1 MPSRTRPAATFDRA
15 DPWLAKALPR
25 LRGIEPIRSYGYG
38 GELLH
43 DDGRADMEA
52 YGARVAE
59 LATRLGE
66 ALLSYGASAE
76 EAVAGM
82 LVVAETYGLSYCEPS
97 VTLASVSL
105 SAHAPG
111 ELTPLHANR
120 VIRRHA
126 TDFRTLGRIH
136 ALVERISAG
145 QLGLDEARAAIARI
159 LDAPAERG
167 RWAVWRVPVQTGFVA
182 AGGGIAFGG
191 GALASVCAFFAGL
204 LGALLSGGLGRH
216 GVPAFY
222 RSAVAAMPTA
232 VLAVAISHSA
242 PPTTVQSVVVAGVL
256 GLLPTVTFVSAVQD
270 ALTGHYL
277 TALGRLFDAMLVF
290 AAVVTGVVA
299 VLGVGRLVGFE
310 APVVPTAERAEYL
323 GAPVVGAAVF
333 SMAVAARARTPRRD
347 WLPAALLG
355 LVGFVVAAEFAVL
368 GLPSLVGTAVVAAGV
383 GCAAHA
389 VARRRRESALPLV
402 VPGIAPLLPGSALYV
417 ALAALASGRTTTGV
431 GGLVHAAAVTLAIA
445 VGVGLAGEAAQ
456 LVRRVRGAGS
466 SRVPRR
472 GPRHGA
478 PPRTPRLNRRR
489 GLILPTRR
497 GVALRARRGLN
508 APTRPTPSRPPRP

>member
-1 MPSRTRPAATFDRA
+1 MPSRTRTPASAALT
-15 DPWLAKALPR
+15 DPWLNKALPR
-25 LRGIEPIRSYGYG
+25 LRGIEPTRSYGYG

-82 LVVAETYGLSYCEPS
+82 LVVAETYGLSYCEPQ
-97 VTLASVSL
+97 VTLGSVAL
-105 SAHAPG
+105 SGHAPG

-120 VIRRHA
+120 VIRKHG

-136 ALVERISAG
+136 ALVERISAR
-145 QLGLDEARAAIARI
+145 QLGLDEARADAARI
-159 LDAPAERG
+159 LDAPADRG

-191 GALASVCAFFAGL
+191 GALASVCAFVVGL
-204 LGALLSGGLGRH
+204 LGAYLSGWLGRN

-222 RSAVAAMPTA
+222 RAAVSAMPAAGAA
-232 VLAVAISHSA
+232 VLLSHGA
-242 PPTTVQSVVVAGVL
+242 PPSTVQSVVVAGVL

-277 TALGRLFDAMLVF
+277 TALGRLFDALLVF
-290 AAVVTGVVA
+290 AAVVAGVVA
-299 VLGVGRLVGFE
+299 VLGMGRLVGFE

-333 SMAVAARARTPRRD
+333 SVAVAARARTPRRD
-347 WLPAALLG
+347 WAPAALLG
-355 LVGFVVAAEFAVL
+355 LGGFVVAAEFAAL
-368 GLPSLVGTAVVAAGV
+368 GLPSLVGTVVVAAGV
-383 GCAAHA
+383 GCAGHA

-417 ALAALASGRTTTGV
+417 ALAAMASGRTDVGV
-431 GGLVHAAAVTLAIA
+431 GGLVHAAAVVLAIA
-445 VGVGLAGEAAQ
+445 VGVGLAGEGAQ
-456 LVRRVRGAGS
+456 LWRRVSGA
-466 SRVPRR
+466 PRR
-472 GPRHGA
+472 GARHGA
-478 PPRTPRLNRRR
+478 PPRTPLLNRRR
-489 GLILPTRR
+489 GSKVGVLFLGRRWGSKIGALPRALLLKRRR
-497 GVALRARRGLN
+497 GSKVGGA
-508 APTRPTPSRPPRP
+508 

>member
-15 DPWLAKALPR
+15 DPWLTKALPR

-167 RWAVWRVPVQTGFVA
+167 
-182 AGGGIAFGG
+182 GGRC
-191 GALASVCAFFAGL
+191 GACRCRPGSWP
-204 LGALLSGGLGRH
+204 R
-216 GVPAFY
+216 
-222 RSAVAAMPTA
+222 
-232 VLAVAISHSA
+232 
-242 PPTTVQSVVVAGVL
+242 
-256 GLLPTVTFVSAVQD
+256 
-270 ALTGHYL
+270 
-277 TALGRLFDAMLVF
+277 
-290 AAVVTGVVA
+290 AVV
-299 VLGVGRLVGFE
+299 
-310 APVVPTAERAEYL
+310 
-323 GAPVVGAAVF
+323 
-333 SMAVAARARTPRRD
+333 
-347 WLPAALLG
+347 
-355 LVGFVVAAEFAVL
+355 
-368 GLPSLVGTAVVAAGV
+368 
-383 GCAAHA
+383 
-389 VARRRRESALPLV
+389 
-402 VPGIAPLLPGSALYV
+402 
-417 ALAALASGRTTTGV
+417 
-431 GGLVHAAAVTLAIA
+431 
-445 VGVGLAGEAAQ
+445 
-456 LVRRVRGAGS
+456 
-466 SRVPRR
+466 
-472 GPRHGA
+472 
-478 PPRTPRLNRRR
+478 
-489 GLILPTRR
+489 
-497 GVALRARRGLN
+497 
-508 APTRPTPSRPPRP
+508 